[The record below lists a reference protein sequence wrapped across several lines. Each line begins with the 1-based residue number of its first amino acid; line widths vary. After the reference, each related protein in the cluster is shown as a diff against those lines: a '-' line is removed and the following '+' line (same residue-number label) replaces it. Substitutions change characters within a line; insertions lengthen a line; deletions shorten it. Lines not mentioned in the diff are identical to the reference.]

1 MYKYIIFI
9 YSCFK
14 TLYLYR
20 FTYVYIYIY
29 IQLQLS
35 LDIIIIYTVI
45 YHLYILHIILTYIH
59 IYLHLHLLY
68 MLYIYIYIY
77 ILYIYIYI
85 LFSIDIINSI
95 TSFILPLKFFY
106 QNNATSICNRIY
118 AKWQQFP
125 VNAFTVAHLVKTF
138 NKYNYF

>member
-14 TLYLYR
+14 TLYLYK

-29 IQLQLS
+29 TAIVVTRYHNHIYCYISS
-35 LDIIIIYTVI
+35 LYITYHTYIYTYISTFTLVI
-45 YHLYILHIILTYIH
+45 YV
-59 IYLHLHLLY
+59 
-68 MLYIYIYIY
+68 IYIY

-118 AKWQQFP
+118 AKWQ
-125 VNAFTVAHLVKTF
+125 
-138 NKYNYF
+138 

>member
-68 MLYIYIYIY
+68 MLYIYIYI
-77 ILYIYIYI
+77 LYIYIYI